1 MEKPHIY
8 SKTLLTQM
16 NNGGGCWQNCIT
28 QDNSNTSKTDSY
40 VLHPT
45 GYADIN
51 GRNYIALPL
60 GTKIDDSIK
69 QKYNLM

>member
-1 MEKPHIY
+1 MEKPRIY
-8 SKTLLTQM
+8 SKTMLTQM
-16 NNGGGCWQNCIT
+16 NYGGGCWQNCIT

-40 VLHPT
+40 VLHAT
-45 GYADIN
+45 GNADLD
-51 GRNYIALPL
+51 GRKYIALPL